1 MGHNA
6 NKLRKFIVKVL
17 DITPR
22 NLIYFIVFTV
32 TDIPTF
38 LLVSLE

>member
-1 MGHNA
+1 MGPNT

-17 DITPR
+17 DITPG
-22 NLIYFIVFTV
+22 NLIYFIAFAV
-32 TDIPTF
+32 TDMPTF